1 VDPLKARATFYLY
14 FLFVINI
21 YSLGITEHAQDLGT
35 LNSVNNGFG
44 TVEECEEDDSLN
56 GCSGKMDD
64 ALKDIL
70 DLATVNQCVASH
82 AEVENSG
89 IDIPNCPQPGTDFRG
104 LDHTFPSGGIFA
116 MYMGNNSAF
125 LQNLIDEYRKDNPA
139 GRFNLVIPRGY
150 IDNLKEDEELTKKL
164 NQAQVNIV
172 QVEAM
177 PSVERWMQD
186 SFEFGTL
193 NGKPALYQ
201 LEHHTEQG
209 RDLSTRLTCA
219 IAKSCNVPY
228 LIPPDMVDPNNA
240 DYNSLNSGGNLET
253 MPGGTMYRGTIQTD
267 GFPKY
272 NTNGS
277 LEVPFESQAQKVQR
291 ESLEANGNK
300 LLDLD
305 TSFLSVGHVD
315 EIINFVQTNQPA
327 PCNFALLLASP
338 RKAFELMEST
348 ANQIN
353 LEKENEGDAGFIQDI
368 QNLLIP
374 KAHAGAMKLFGGDD
388 DTPSEDID
396 CEEVSYNE
404 LLYDGAFEEISEGKT
419 NEVYERNCIDDQSVT
434 TFVDSD
440 EYQILKRENLEGPP
454 SIEDVMNRN
463 KDALLR
469 ELAQTSGCSAPPV
482 VEVPVFFRGGVAYA
496 PDLVNGVVHTNQN
509 NTSTIIMPR
518 TYFRPFD
525 QYMEDELTKL
535 GVGATFVHGLGYH
548 LLNGQVHCGTNT
560 ARICKQ

>member
-1 VDPLKARATFYLY
+1 MDPLKARATFYLY

-21 YSLGITEHAQDLGT
+21 YSLGVSEHAQDLGT

-56 GCSGKMDD
+56 GCNGKMDD

-125 LQNLIDEYRKDNPA
+125 LQNLIDEYRNDNPA

-201 LEHHTEQG
+201 LEHHSEQG

-396 CEEVSYNE
+396 CEEVSYRE
-404 LLYDGAFEEISEGKT
+404 LLYDGAFEKISEEKT

-548 LLNGQVHCGTNT
+548 LLSGQVHCGTNT